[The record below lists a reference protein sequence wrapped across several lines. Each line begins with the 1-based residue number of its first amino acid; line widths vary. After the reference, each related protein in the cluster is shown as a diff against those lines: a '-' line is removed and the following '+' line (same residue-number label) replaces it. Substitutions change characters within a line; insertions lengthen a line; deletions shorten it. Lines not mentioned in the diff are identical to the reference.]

1 MEAAG
6 LMVVTTS
13 MEEPSCYDQS
23 CTVLPRQEGNTESSP
38 PKICFYESTS

>member
-6 LMVVTTS
+6 LMVVTAS

-23 CTVLPRQEGNTESSP
+23 CTVLLRQEGNTVSSP
-38 PKICFYESTS
+38 PKICVNEIIS